1 MSPDP
6 PGSLAWEA
14 NDGLLPAIVQD
25 ADTRQVRMLGWMSR
39 ESLAAT
45 LASRRVT
52 FWSRS
57 RGRLWTK
64 GESSGNYLE
73 LVAVEPDCDGDALL
87 VLARPLGPTCHLGR
101 PSCFA
106 AAPGSF
112 LAELDALVERRHR
125 DPPAGSYCARLFAAG
140 PRAIAQKVGE
150 EAVETALAAVAQD
163 DDALLGEAA
172 DLLFHLQVLL
182 RSRGLS
188 LAAVEAVLS
197 RRQASEPEPSR
208 PATSSQPPEAAGA

>member
-6 PGSLAWEA
+6 EDTPAWEA
-14 NDGLLPAIVQD
+14 NGGLLPAIVQD

-39 ESLAAT
+39 ESLAVT

-64 GESSGNYLE
+64 GERSGHFLE
-73 LVAVEPDCDGDALL
+73 LVAVETDCDGDALL
-87 VLARPLGPTCHLGR
+87 VLARPLGPTCHLER

-106 AAPGSF
+106 GAPGSF
-112 LAELDALVERRHR
+112 LAELDALVARRR
-125 DPPAGSYCARLFAAG
+125 RESPADSYCARLFAAG

-150 EAVETALAAVAQD
+150 EAVEVALAAVAQD
-163 DDALLGEAA
+163 DEALLGEAA

-182 RSRGLS
+182 RSRDLS
-188 LAAVEAVLS
+188 LAAVEAVLR
-197 RRQASEPEPSR
+197 RRQRRDPDLAR
-208 PATSSQPPEAAGA
+208 PATSSPPMAADS